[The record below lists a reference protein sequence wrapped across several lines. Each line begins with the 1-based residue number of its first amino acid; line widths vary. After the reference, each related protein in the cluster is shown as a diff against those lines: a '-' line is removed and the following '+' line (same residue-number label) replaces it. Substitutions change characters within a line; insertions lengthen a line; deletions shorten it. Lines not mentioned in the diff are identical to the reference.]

1 MLLLKSLEWGKS
13 SCTWQVL
20 VSQSSLE
27 AGEEAP
33 LIFLSNVSANKQNH

>member
-1 MLLLKSLEWGKS
+1 MLSLEWGKS
-13 SCTWQVL
+13 IFSCTWQVL